1 MSTLAASPTLPPL
14 VPDDVQEV
22 PIEEA
27 NWEESTNMLPL
38 EPVIKVY
45 SHVTS
50 PNYVMP
56 VRAAG
61 PIIAPQLSVV
71 LTASVR
77 APIVADEGDLGEG
90 GLGICPVRSSDPH
103 QRTCA
108 CT

>member
-1 MSTLAASPTLPPL
+1 

-56 VRAAG
+56 VRAAS
-61 PIIAPQLSVV
+61 PIIALSC
-71 LTASVR
+71 LWSSPPTTAHIDSGR
-77 APIVADEGDLGEG
+77 
-90 GLGICPVRSSDPH
+90 
-103 QRTCA
+103 
-108 CT
+108 